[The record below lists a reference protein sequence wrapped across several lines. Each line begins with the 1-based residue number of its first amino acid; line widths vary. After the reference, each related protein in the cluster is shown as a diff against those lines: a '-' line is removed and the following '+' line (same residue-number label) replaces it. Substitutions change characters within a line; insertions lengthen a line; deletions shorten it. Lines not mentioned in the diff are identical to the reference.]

1 MPKRDIFQKIQ
12 VGKRSITDLNGAGI
26 LNPSVAQI
34 ASQYNSRRQLGLVSN
49 YGQQVFWIYE
59 ELKAGRILGEK

>member
-1 MPKRDIFQKIQ
+1 M
-12 VGKRSITDLNGAGI
+12 TDLNGAGI